1 MYFWFLICL
10 SGITFS
16 VPFNLFSVENLK
28 LEQKYGKKK
37 GNKLGKILG
46 IISGW
51 GFFLFWIGLWISPQP
66 SFVLPFLDNQ
76 ILLIPILNY
85 SIPFFNLIISLV
97 LILSGAWFGIEGVKQ
112 TTLKVAETHRTEK
125 IVSKDVYSIIRHPQ
139 YFGGILAHLG
149 VTFLLSAGYSLLITP
164 IIVVLVYLISKKEEK
179 ELIKEFG
186 KKYKEYKNKVP
197 MFLPRIHRKEK
208 TKL

>member
-16 VPFNLFSVENLK
+16 VPFNFFSVEHLK

-76 ILLIPILNY
+76 ILLIQILNY
-85 SIPFFNLIISLV
+85 SIPFFSLIISLV

-186 KKYKEYKNKVP
+186 KKYKQYKNEVP
-197 MFLPRIHRKEK
+197 MFIPRIHRKEK